1 MVMKQIPATPGEDRP
16 QATGVA
22 VAEEDAEDMVMRPVC
37 YFCQGYRLW
46 IRVQHLPI
54 IVDSDMALALNDRAA
69 GSENNHGRSVEERG
83 GRGGRGGR
91 GFRGGRG
98 GARGDRQHRGLPKFV
113 LSSTLTKL
121 LLKNESFQ

>member
-1 MVMKQIPATPGEDRP
+1 
-16 QATGVA
+16 
-22 VAEEDAEDMVMRPVC
+22 
-37 YFCQGYRLW
+37 
-46 IRVQHLPI
+46 
-54 IVDSDMALALNDRAA
+54 MALAFNDRAA
-69 GSENNHGRSVEERG
+69 GSDNNRGRSVEERG

-113 LSSTLTKL
+113 LSSTLTIL

>member
-1 MVMKQIPATPGEDRP
+1 
-16 QATGVA
+16 
-22 VAEEDAEDMVMRPVC
+22 
-37 YFCQGYRLW
+37 
-46 IRVQHLPI
+46 
-54 IVDSDMALALNDRAA
+54 MALAFNDRAA
-69 GSENNHGRSVEERG
+69 GSENNRGRSVEDRG

-121 LLKNESFQ
+121 LLKNESFQRPPKTN